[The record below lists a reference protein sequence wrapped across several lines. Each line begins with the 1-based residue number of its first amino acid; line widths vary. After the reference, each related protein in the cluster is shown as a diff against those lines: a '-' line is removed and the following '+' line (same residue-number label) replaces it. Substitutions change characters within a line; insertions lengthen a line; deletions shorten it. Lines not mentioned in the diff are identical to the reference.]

1 MRLLV
6 DDKAFKKDMKN
17 IINYSLGYLD
27 GVHAGKTVF
36 FGVLGKEVIEL
47 LKEYVDSNARV
58 NPAML
63 QHMYEWNMTGSPNGR
78 LFDID
83 YTISNLGL
91 SIRSTFRQSTS
102 VKDGSSTPFYDKAK
116 IMENGIPVTIVPK
129 RASVLYFT
137 NSEGEQVFSR
147 GPIEVD
153 TPGGPAA
160 QGSFEKTFDTFFN
173 RYFTQAF
180 LRSSGIAKYL
190 ETPVL
195 YKKNLGAGKRSGRS
209 AGVQTGYRWIANAG
223 LGN

>member
-1 MRLLV
+1 MRILV

-17 IINYSLGYLD
+17 IINYSIGYLD
-27 GVHAGKTVF
+27 GIQAGKTVF

-91 SIRSTFRQSTS
+91 SIKSTFRQSTS

-116 IMENGIPVTIVPK
+116 VMENGIPVTILPRK
-129 RASVLYFT
+129 ANVLSFT
-137 NSEGEQVFSR
+137 NSDGEQVFSR
-147 GPIEVD
+147 GPIDVD
-153 TPGGPAA
+153 APGGTAA

-180 LRSSGIAKYL
+180 IRSSGISKYL

-209 AGVQTGYRWIANAG
+209 AGIQTGYRWIANAG
-223 LGN
+223 LVN